1 MSILVCDDT
10 VESRLV
16 LQAMLRAG
24 GYSDV
29 TLAESAREAFSYLN
43 FYEPASTPPAV
54 DLILM
59 DLLMPNMD
67 GIEACRLLKATE
79 HLRGIP
85 IIVVTSKAETKDLQ
99 TAFDAGAMD
108 YLVKPVKRVELLA
121 RVRSAL
127 LLKHEMDCRKARE
140 LELTKGNHALQLALQ
155 EIKVLQGFIPIC
167 ANCKNIRNAQGYWEE
182 MMVYIREHSHVEFTH
197 GICDRCMK
205 VLYPDLDTPE
215 TDHPPG
221 MPSPF

>member
-1 MSILVCDDT
+1 MSILICDDT
-10 VESRLV
+10 LDSRLV

-24 GYSDV
+24 GYTDLI
-29 TLAESAREAFSYLN
+29 LAESAREAFSHLS
-43 FYEPASTPPAV
+43 FYDPSPAPAV

-59 DLLMPNMD
+59 DLLMPDMD

-85 IIVVTSKAETKDLQ
+85 VIVVTSKADAADLQ

-108 YLVKPVKRVELLA
+108 YLVKPPKRVELLA

-140 LELTKGNHALQLALQ
+140 LELTKGNRALQQALQ

-197 GICDRCMK
+197 GICEPCMK
-205 VLYPDLDTPE
+205 KLYPDLDLPE
-215 TDHPPG
+215 SPPG
-221 MPSPF
+221 KTPF